1 MVQVWAM
8 VRSGSTAVLYIPSE
22 EKSCMIKM
30 LYHAEIMPKDG
41 YTELMITMPE
51 EAFYQ
56 DGALAYQVCGALPIP
71 IPGDCMGKRIC
82 IRTSAGEQVSVIVQE
97 SYKKQY
103 QAW

>member
-1 MVQVWAM
+1 
-8 VRSGSTAVLYIPSE
+8 
-22 EKSCMIKM
+22 MIKM